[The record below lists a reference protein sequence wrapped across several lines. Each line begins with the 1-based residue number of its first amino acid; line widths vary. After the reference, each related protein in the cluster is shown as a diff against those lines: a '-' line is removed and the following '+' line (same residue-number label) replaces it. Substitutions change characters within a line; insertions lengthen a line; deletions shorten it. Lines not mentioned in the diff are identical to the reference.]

1 MQAAVAAIVPREDA
15 ASDEPFA
22 ELTQDEDG
30 RMVGDLLGLEAARL
44 EMAKLEDGLRVSGDK
59 DGVRFAHALLGL
71 LHGQLVTEVT
81 ELPLPMQDGVKARGA
96 ARAAR

>member
-1 MQAAVAAIVPREDA
+1 MQAAVSAIIPREDP
-15 ASDEPFA
+15 ASGEPVA
-22 ELTQDEDG
+22 ELMPDEDG

-44 EMAKLEDGLRVSGDK
+44 EMAQLEDGLRVSGDK

-81 ELPLPMQDGVKARGA
+81 ELPLPMQDGVKAR
-96 ARAAR
+96 RAAHAAH